1 MKRRMGNK
9 LKQLEKFKVNSTRI
23 FKATNDINKIKYRS
37 PLLIIFQSPLP
48 LIEPT
53 AVKRPLS
60 GEEMLAVNDQLQTN
74 KSSVKNTAK
83 SLNGNEIAIARKDSS
98 E

>member
-48 LIEPT
+48 LIEST

-83 SLNGNEIAIARKDSS
+83 SLNGNEIAIAGKDSS

>member
-9 LKQLEKFKVNSTRI
+9 LKQLEKFKVDSTRI

-53 AVKRPLS
+53 AAKRPLS

-74 KSSVKNTAK
+74 KISVKNAAK
-83 SLNGNEIAIARKDSS
+83 SLNGNDNCKE
-98 E
+98 